1 MESCIGE
8 SVLQVAEN
16 SNYDKPLP
24 SRRIKE
30 ALSGAFTVLGR
41 SAQDAMFSD
50 LEFNGITF
58 KDEQYTLK
66 QVQDALRKIFGHE
79 GTNLLMQRVEKAL
92 EGTSPS
98 T

>member
-1 MESCIGE
+1 MP
-8 SVLQVAEN
+8 EN

-24 SRRIKE
+24 SDRIKDALNE
-30 ALSGAFTVLGR
+30 ASAVLGR

-58 KDEQYTLK
+58 KDRQYTLR

-79 GTNLLMQRVEKAL
+79 GTSLLMQRVERVL
-92 EGTSPS
+92 DSS
-98 T
+98 L